1 MMLGLLFLGQLTMT
15 ASRLQTPY
23 FMIDEDKLRH
33 NLEIAQRLKELS
45 GVKLVLALKCFS
57 TWGVFDIIKPY
68 LDGTTSSGPYEVKLG
83 YETFAD
89 SSKDKET
96 HAYSVGY
103 SEQDV
108 LEVADICDKMIFN
121 SLSQLSAYRHLVEG
135 KAAIGVRINPG
146 VSRAGQDLADPARQ
160 FSRLGVQA
168 DQLNAAVF
176 DSLDG
181 VMFHMNCENKSADDF
196 IALLDSISQQ
206 FGAYL
211 DKLDWVSLGGGVF
224 FTWPEYEVEKLALA
238 LKSFSEKHGVQL
250 YLEPGEAIITKTTDL
265 VVTVVD
271 IVENGMKTAIVDS
284 ATEAHRL
291 DTLIYNEPA
300 SVLEA
305 SEQGLHQYVIGSC
318 SCLAGD
324 QFCVAN
330 FDQPLEIGQRLH
342 ILDSAGYTMV
352 KLNWFNG
359 LKMPSIYCRRSNG
372 DIEKLNEFDYQ
383 DFKRSLS
390 QWTIS

>member
-1 MMLGLLFLGQLTMT
+1 MQKSDLK
-15 ASRLQTPY
+15 TPY
-23 FMIDEDKLRH
+23 FMINEDKLIA
-33 NLEIAQRLKELS
+33 NLEKAKQLKALS

-68 LDGTTSSGPYEVKLG
+68 LDGTTSSGPFEVKLG
-83 YETFAD
+83 HETFGG
-89 SSKDKET
+89 ET

-103 SEQDV
+103 SEEDV
-108 LEVADICDKMIFN
+108 RDVADICDKMIFN
-121 SLSQLSAYRHLVEG
+121 SQSQLAAYRHIVEG
-135 KAAIGVRINPG
+135 KASIGLRLNPG
-146 VSRAGQDLADPARQ
+146 VSYAGQDLANPARP
-160 FSRLGVQA
+160 FSRLGVQK
-168 DQLNAAVF
+168 DHLDPNVF
-176 DSLDG
+176 ASLDG
-181 VMFHMNCENKSADDF
+181 VMFHMNCENKDVDAF
-196 IALLDSISQQ
+196 VALLDAISEQ
-206 FGAYL
+206 FGHYL
-211 DKLDWVSLGGGVF
+211 DQLDWVSLGGGVF
-224 FTWPEYEVEKLALA
+224 FTWEGYDIEKLAAA
-238 LKSFSEKHGVQL
+238 LKAFSEKHGVQL

-271 IVENGMKTAIVDS
+271 IVENEKRTAIVDS

-305 SEQGLHQYVIGSC
+305 SEQGIHEYVIGSC

-330 FDQPLEIGQRLH
+330 FEQPLQIGQKLH

-359 LKMPSIYCRRSNG
+359 LRMPSVYCERSNG
-372 DIEKLNEFDYQ
+372 EIQKLNEFGYA

-390 QWTIS
+390 QWSVQ

>member
-1 MMLGLLFLGQLTMT
+1 MQKSELK
-15 ASRLQTPY
+15 TPY
-23 FMIDEDKLRH
+23 FMIDESKLIA
-33 NLEIAQRLKELS
+33 NLEIAKRLKEIS

-68 LDGTTSSGPYEVKLG
+68 LDGTTSSGPFEVKLG
-83 YETFAD
+83 YETFGG
-89 SSKDKET
+89 ET

-103 SEQDV
+103 SEDDV
-108 LEVADICDKMIFN
+108 KEVVDICDKMIFN
-121 SLSQLSAYRHLVEG
+121 SQSQLSAYRHLVEG
-135 KAAIGVRINPG
+135 KASIGLRLNPG
-146 VSRAGQDLADPARQ
+146 VSYAGQDLANPARK

-168 DQLNAAVF
+168 DHIDGSVF
-176 DSLDG
+176 DTING
-181 VMFHMNCENKSADDF
+181 VMFHMNCENKDVDAF
-196 IALLDSISQQ
+196 IGLLDAISER
-206 FGAYL
+206 FGEYL
-211 DKLDWVSLGGGVF
+211 NKLDWVSMGGGVF
-224 FTWPEYEVEKLALA
+224 FTWPGYDVEKLGLA
-238 LKSFSEKHGVQL
+238 LKAFSEKHGVQL
-250 YLEPGEAIITKTTDL
+250 YLEPGEAVITKTTDL

-305 SEQGLHQYVIGSC
+305 SESGEHEYVIGSC

-324 QFCVAN
+324 QFCIAK
-330 FDQPLEIGQRLH
+330 FDQPLQIGQKLH

-359 LKMPSIYCRRSNG
+359 LKMPSVYCERSNG
-372 DIEKLNEFDYQ
+372 DIQKLNEFGYQ

-390 QWTIS
+390 QWSVK

>member
-1 MMLGLLFLGQLTMT
+1 MQKSELN
-15 ASRLQTPY
+15 TPY
-23 FMIDEDKLRH
+23 FMIDEAKLIA
-33 NLEIAQRLKELS
+33 NLEIAKRLKERS

-68 LDGTTSSGPYEVKLG
+68 LDGTTSSGPFEVKLG
-83 YETFAD
+83 YEKFGG
-89 SSKDKET
+89 ET

-108 LEVADICDKMIFN
+108 KEVADICDKMIFN
-121 SLSQLSAYRHLVEG
+121 SQSQLAAYRHLVEG
-135 KAAIGVRINPG
+135 KASLGLRLNPG
-146 VSRAGQDLADPARQ
+146 VSYAGQDLANPARK
-160 FSRLGVQA
+160 FSRLGVQF
-168 DQLNAAVF
+168 DKLDTSVF
-176 DSLDG
+176 DSING
-181 VMFHMNCENKSADDF
+181 VMFHMNCENKDVDAF
-196 IALLDSISQQ
+196 IALLDAISEK

-224 FTWPEYEVEKLALA
+224 FTWPGYDVDKLADA
-238 LKSFSEKHGVQL
+238 LKAFADKHKVQL
-250 YLEPGEAIITKTTDL
+250 YLEPGEAIITQTTDL

-271 IVENGMKTAIVDS
+271 IVDNEMQTAIVDS

-291 DTLIYNEPA
+291 DTLIYREPA

-305 SEQGLHQYVIGSC
+305 NEQGEHEYVIGSC

-324 QFCVAN
+324 QFCIAK
-330 FDQPLEIGQRLH
+330 FAEPLQIGQKLH
-342 ILDSAGYTMV
+342 IMDSAGYTMV

-359 LKMPSIYCRRSNG
+359 LKMPSVYCERRDG
-372 DIEKLNEFDYQ
+372 QIIKLNEFGYQ

-390 QWTIS
+390 QWSV

>member
-1 MMLGLLFLGQLTMT
+1 MQKSELN
-15 ASRLQTPY
+15 TPY
-23 FMIDEDKLRH
+23 FMIDEAKLIA
-33 NLEIAQRLKELS
+33 NLEIAKRLKERS

-68 LDGTTSSGPYEVKLG
+68 LDGTTSSGPFEVKLG
-83 YETFAD
+83 YEKFGG
-89 SSKDKET
+89 ET

-108 LEVADICDKMIFN
+108 KEVADICDKMIFN
-121 SLSQLSAYRHLVEG
+121 SQSQLAAYRHLVEG
-135 KAAIGVRINPG
+135 KASLGLRLNPG
-146 VSRAGQDLADPARQ
+146 VSYAGQDLANPARK
-160 FSRLGVQA
+160 FSRLGVQF
-168 DQLNAAVF
+168 DKLDTSVF
-176 DSLDG
+176 DSING
-181 VMFHMNCENKSADDF
+181 VMFHMNCENKDVDAF
-196 IALLDSISQQ
+196 IALLDAISEK

-224 FTWPEYEVEKLALA
+224 FTWPGYDVDKLADA
-238 LKSFSEKHGVQL
+238 LKAFADKHKAQL
-250 YLEPGEAIITKTTDL
+250 YLEPGEAIITQTTDL

-271 IVENGMKTAIVDS
+271 IVDNEMQTAIVDS

-291 DTLIYNEPA
+291 DTLIYREPA

-305 SEQGLHQYVIGSC
+305 NEQGEHEYVIGSC

-324 QFCVAN
+324 QFCVAK
-330 FDQPLEIGQRLH
+330 FAEPLQIGQKLH
-342 ILDSAGYTMV
+342 IMDSAGYTMV

-359 LKMPSIYCRRSNG
+359 LKMPSVYCERRDG
-372 DIEKLNEFDYQ
+372 QIIKLNEFGYQ

-390 QWTIS
+390 QWSV

>member
-1 MMLGLLFLGQLTMT
+1 MQKSELN
-15 ASRLQTPY
+15 TPY
-23 FMIDEDKLRH
+23 FMIDEAKLIA
-33 NLEIAQRLKELS
+33 NLEIAKRLKERS

-68 LDGTTSSGPYEVKLG
+68 LDGTTSSGPFEVKLG
-83 YETFAD
+83 YEKFGG
-89 SSKDKET
+89 ET

-108 LEVADICDKMIFN
+108 KEVADICDKMIFN
-121 SLSQLSAYRHLVEG
+121 SQSQLAAYRHLVKG
-135 KAAIGVRINPG
+135 KASLGLRLNPG
-146 VSRAGQDLADPARQ
+146 VSYAGQDLANPARK
-160 FSRLGVQA
+160 FSRLGVQF
-168 DQLNAAVF
+168 DKLDTSVF
-176 DSLDG
+176 DSING
-181 VMFHMNCENKSADDF
+181 VMFHMNCENKDVDAF
-196 IALLDSISQQ
+196 IALLDAISDK

-224 FTWPEYEVEKLALA
+224 FTWPGYDVDKLADA
-238 LKSFSEKHGVQL
+238 LKAFADKHKVQL
-250 YLEPGEAIITKTTDL
+250 YLEPGEAIITQTTDL

-271 IVENGMKTAIVDS
+271 IVDNEMQTAIVDS

-291 DTLIYNEPA
+291 DTLIYREPA

-305 SEQGLHQYVIGSC
+305 NEQGEHEYVIGSC

-324 QFCVAN
+324 QFCVAK
-330 FDQPLEIGQRLH
+330 FAEPLQIGQKLH
-342 ILDSAGYTMV
+342 IMDSAGYTMV

-359 LKMPSIYCRRSNG
+359 LKMPSVYCERRDG
-372 DIEKLNEFDYQ
+372 QIIKLNEFGYQ

-390 QWTIS
+390 QWSV

>member
-1 MMLGLLFLGQLTMT
+1 MQNNLP
-15 ASRLQTPY
+15 TPY
-23 FMIDEDKLRH
+23 FMIDEDKLIH
-33 NLEIAQRLKELS
+33 NLEIAKKLKELS

-57 TWGVFDIIKPY
+57 TWGVFDVIKPY

-83 YETFAD
+83 YETFG
-89 SSKDKET
+89 KET

-103 SEQDV
+103 SEDDV
-108 LEVADICDKMIFN
+108 KSVVGMCDKMIFN
-121 SLSQLSAYRHLVEG
+121 SLSQLDAHRHLVEG
-135 KAAIGVRINPG
+135 KASIGVRLNPG

-160 FSRLGVQA
+160 FSRLGVQE
-168 DQLNAAVF
+168 DQLNAELF

-196 IALLDSISQQ
+196 ISLLDSISQR
-206 FGAYL
+206 FGTYL

-224 FTWPEYEVEKLALA
+224 FTWPGYEVEKLAQA
-238 LKSFSEKHGVQL
+238 LKQFSEKHGVQL
-250 YLEPGEAIITKTTDL
+250 YLEPGEAIITKTADL

-271 IVENGMKTAIVDS
+271 VVENGMKTAIVDS

-300 SVLEA
+300 TIGEA
-305 SEQGLHQYVIGSC
+305 TENGEFEYVIGSC

-324 QFCVAN
+324 QFCVAK
-330 FDQPLEIGQRLH
+330 FDKPLEIGQRLH
-342 ILDSAGYTMV
+342 IIDSAGYTMV

-359 LKMPSIYCRRSNG
+359 LKMPSVYYKRSND
-372 DIEKLNEFDYQ
+372 DIQKLNEFGYD

-390 QWTIS
+390 QWSVH

>member
-1 MMLGLLFLGQLTMT
+1 MNSSSLK
-15 ASRLQTPY
+15 TPY
-23 FMIDEDKLRH
+23 FLIDEDKLIR
-33 NLEIAQRLKELS
+33 NLEIAKRLKELS

-83 YETFAD
+83 HETFGG
-89 SSKDKET
+89 ET

-103 SEQDV
+103 SEDDV
-108 LEVADICDKMIFN
+108 REVADICDKLIFN
-121 SLSQLSAYRHLVEG
+121 SQSQLKAHRHLVEG
-135 KAAIGVRINPG
+135 KASLGLRLNPG
-146 VSRAGQDLADPARQ
+146 VSYAGQDLADPARQ
-160 FSRLGVQA
+160 FSRLGVHA
-168 DQLNAAVF
+168 DKIDPEVFASLN
-176 DSLDG
+176 G
-181 VMFHMNCENKSADDF
+181 VMFHMNCENKDVDAF
-196 IALLDSISQQ
+196 IGLLDAISAK
-206 FGAYL
+206 FGTYL
-211 DKLDWVSLGGGVF
+211 DSLEWVSLGGGVF
-224 FTWPEYEVEKLALA
+224 FTWPGYDVEKLASA
-238 LKSFSEKHGVQL
+238 LKTFSERHGVQL
-250 YLEPGEAIITKTTDL
+250 YLEPGEAIITQTTDL

-271 IVENGMKTAIVDS
+271 IVENDMQTAIVDS

-300 SVLEA
+300 SIEEA
-305 SEQGLHQYVIGSC
+305 TENGEHTYVIGSC

-330 FDQPLEIGQRLH
+330 FDEPLQIGQRLH

-359 LKMPSIYCRRSNG
+359 LRMPSIYCQRSNG
-372 DIEKLNEFDYQ
+372 EVQLLNEFDYQ

-390 QWTIS
+390 QWPVR

>member
-1 MMLGLLFLGQLTMT
+1 
-15 ASRLQTPY
+15 
-23 FMIDEDKLRH
+23 MIDEDKLIH
-33 NLEIAQRLKELS
+33 NLEIAKKLKELS

-57 TWGVFDIIKPY
+57 TWGVFDVIKPY

-83 YETFAD
+83 YETFG
-89 SSKDKET
+89 KET

-103 SEQDV
+103 SEDDV
-108 LEVADICDKMIFN
+108 KSVVGMCDKMIFN
-121 SLSQLSAYRHLVEG
+121 SLSQLDAHRHLVEG
-135 KAAIGVRINPG
+135 KASIGVRLNPG

-160 FSRLGVQA
+160 FSRLGVQE
-168 DQLNAAVF
+168 DQLNAELF

-196 IALLDSISQQ
+196 ISLLDSISQR
-206 FGAYL
+206 FGTYL

-224 FTWPEYEVEKLALA
+224 FTWPGYEVEKLAQA
-238 LKSFSEKHGVQL
+238 LKQFSEKHGVQL
-250 YLEPGEAIITKTTDL
+250 YLEPGEAIITKTADL

-271 IVENGMKTAIVDS
+271 VVENGMKTAIVDS

-300 SVLEA
+300 TIGEA
-305 SEQGLHQYVIGSC
+305 TENGEFEYVIGSC

-324 QFCVAN
+324 QFCVAK
-330 FDQPLEIGQRLH
+330 FDKPLEIGQRLH
-342 ILDSAGYTMV
+342 IIDSAGYTMV

-359 LKMPSIYCRRSNG
+359 LKMPSVYYKRSND
-372 DIEKLNEFDYQ
+372 DIQKLNEFGYD
-383 DFKRSLS
+383 DFKQSLS
-390 QWTIS
+390 QWSVH

>member
-1 MMLGLLFLGQLTMT
+1 MQKNELK
-15 ASRLQTPY
+15 TPY
-23 FMIDEDKLRH
+23 FMINEDKLIA
-33 NLEIAQRLKELS
+33 NLEKAKQLKDRS

-83 YETFAD
+83 HETFGG
-89 SSKDKET
+89 ET

-103 SEQDV
+103 SEEDV
-108 LEVADICDKMIFN
+108 REVADICDKLIFN
-121 SLSQLSAYRHLVEG
+121 SQTQLAAHRHIVEG
-135 KAAIGVRINPG
+135 KASIGLRLNPG
-146 VSRAGQDLADPARQ
+146 VSYAGQDLANPARQ

-168 DQLNAAVF
+168 DHLDSAVF
-176 DSLDG
+176 DSIDG
-181 VMFHMNCENKSADDF
+181 VMFHMNCENKDVDAFVS
-196 IALLDSISQQ
+196 LLDAISEQ
-206 FGAYL
+206 FGSHL

-224 FTWPEYEVEKLALA
+224 FTWPDYDIEKLGLA
-238 LKSFSEKHGVQL
+238 LKAFSEKHGVQL

-271 IVENGMKTAIVDS
+271 IVDNVKKTAIVDS

-300 SVLEA
+300 TILEA
-305 SEQGLHQYVIGSC
+305 SEKGDHEYIIGSC

-330 FDQPLEIGQRLH
+330 FDEPLSIGQRLH
-342 ILDSAGYTMV
+342 ITDSAGYTMV

-359 LKMPSIYCRRSNG
+359 LKMPSIYCERSNG
-372 DIEKLNEFDYQ
+372 DIQKLNEFGYS

-390 QWTIS
+390 QWSVSPVDNE